1 MQFCEPTC
9 SIFLFMYVINEG
21 PLTKK
26 ASFPNWACRLYPISE
41 ITWFR
46 FQCSRKSI
54 EKLKICSVFC
64 SLILKFPAHRM
75 QQKVP
80 KLWNLSKNSMLRKGS
95 EVSRFCTKN
104 YILWTDQIQK
114 QILWENSGL
123 KLFAGSREQDKSISK
138 NVSF

>member
-64 SLILKFPAHRM
+64 SLILKFPGHGM
-75 QQKVP
+75 KQKVP
-80 KLWNLSKNSMLRKGS
+80 KIWAKIPCSGKDQKSLVFVLKTTYFEQTKSKNKFCEKIQDWNCLLDPVTKTKVFRK
-95 EVSRFCTKN
+95 
-104 YILWTDQIQK
+104 
-114 QILWENSGL
+114 
-123 KLFAGSREQDKSISK
+123 
-138 NVSF
+138 SF